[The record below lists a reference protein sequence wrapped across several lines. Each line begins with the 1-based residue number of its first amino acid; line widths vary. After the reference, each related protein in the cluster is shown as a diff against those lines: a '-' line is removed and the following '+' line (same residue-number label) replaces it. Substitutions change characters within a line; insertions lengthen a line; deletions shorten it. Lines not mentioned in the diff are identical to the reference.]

1 RGAPIFILPLLIVL
15 SVAATLPD
23 GPFHFVD
30 SSTEAGMT
38 TPIVYGNGKT
48 QRYILET
55 TGTGVAIFDF
65 DNDGRPDVFLVNGSD
80 QIPPSSDSA
89 TSRLYRNL
97 GEGRF
102 EEAASRLAHS
112 GGGQAA

>member
-1 RGAPIFILPLLIVL
+1 MSRRGAPIFILPLLIVL

-55 TGTGVAIFDF
+55 RARVSQSSILTTTGGPMSFW
-65 DNDGRPDVFLVNGSD
+65 
-80 QIPPSSDSA
+80 
-89 TSRLYRNL
+89 
-97 GEGRF
+97 
-102 EEAASRLAHS
+102 
-112 GGGQAA
+112 